1 MSEQIKKYL
10 QLFESRIPDVEYKQ
24 TTKEVVA
31 TLKSYKSA
39 TYTNLAKKVERLS
52 LLEAEVKQLKEEVKE
67 ETREHIAGIF
77 DASDAIHTRVVETV
91 SFILTLS
98 KDPAETRTP
107 KYKDILSELEKH
119 MTPELIAITE
129 QLKSQLVTVVQKQ
142 PSLRVKSKLSENV
155 EAPDSVFLQHVERW
169 AEKYDQRLD
178 NLQSQV

>member
-1 MSEQIKKYL
+1 MKKFL
-10 QLFESRIPDVEYKQ
+10 KLFEARIPDVEYKQ
-24 TTKEVVA
+24 TAKEVVA

-52 LLEAEVKQLKEEVKE
+52 LLEDEVKGLKEEIKQ
-67 ETREHIAGIF
+67 ETCEHIAGIF

-107 KYKDILSELEKH
+107 KYKEILSELEQH

-142 PSLRVKSKLSENV
+142 PSLRVKAKLSENIEV
-155 EAPDSVFLQHVERW
+155 SDDVFLQHVERW
-169 AEKYDQRLD
+169 GKKYDQKLD
-178 NLQSQV
+178 QLQLQV